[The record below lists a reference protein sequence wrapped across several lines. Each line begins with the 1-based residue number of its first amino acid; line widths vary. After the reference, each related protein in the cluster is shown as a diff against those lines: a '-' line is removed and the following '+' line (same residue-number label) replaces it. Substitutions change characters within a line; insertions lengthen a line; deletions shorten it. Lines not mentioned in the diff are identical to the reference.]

1 LLSLDSKDEED
12 MLSDV
17 KRASCNQDH
26 SSVERNEKRRPAWDH
41 DCWWGHRHILFG
53 KKRDSCSASYILHN
67 SPSSILGGLAFKG
80 SAFVFE
86 ICRFLEN
93 AYFLQWKSD
102 SSKSRCNNIRNV
114 INV

>member
-53 KKRDSCSASYILHN
+53 RRGTAVLQATYFITHRH
-67 SPSSILGGLAFKG
+67 SILGGFGILG
-80 SAFVFE
+80 HRL
-86 ICRFLEN
+86 CL
-93 AYFLQWKSD
+93 
-102 SSKSRCNNIRNV
+102 RNLSV
-114 INV
+114 LRKCLLPAMGIGLK

>member
-26 SSVERNEKRRPAWDH
+26 SRVERNEKRRPAWDH

-67 SPSSILGGLAFKG
+67 SPSFYSWRFGIQGHRLCLRNLSVLRKCLLPAMEIGLK
-80 SAFVFE
+80 
-86 ICRFLEN
+86 
-93 AYFLQWKSD
+93 
-102 SSKSRCNNIRNV
+102 
-114 INV
+114 